1 MYVGATGCASMRF
14 GTSGDRTMV
23 DVAFRPGRGTAMP
36 PVPQRDWALFLDL
49 DGTLLDIA
57 ATPAAVVVPRDLVGD
72 LEAAA
77 AALDGA
83 LAIVSGRDL
92 HDIDQ
97 LLAPLQLP
105 AAGEH
110 GAIVRLPSGRRDEV
124 AIKVPE
130 DWIEVLL
137 RLQETCPGVLTEPK
151 AHNVVAHFRNASAHE
166 ATVRRVASELASR
179 DPGNFE
185 LLEAKMAVEIRPRAV
200 TKARAVDCLM
210 KVEPFVGRVPVFV
223 GDDAT
228 DHDGF
233 GAAMRHGGIA
243 LDVAHAFAGRP
254 NQVRAWLKRIAE
266 VAAP

>member
-1 MYVGATGCASMRF
+1 
-14 GTSGDRTMV
+14 MV
-23 DVAFRPGRGTAMP
+23 DAAFLSGRGTAEA

-57 ATPAAVVVPRDLVGD
+57 ATPAAVVVPRDLVAD

-92 HDIDQ
+92 HDVDQ
-97 LLAPLQLP
+97 LLAPLRLP

-110 GAIVRLPSGRRDEV
+110 GAIVRLPDGQRDEV
-124 AIKVPE
+124 AIKVPD
-130 DWIEVLL
+130 DWIAVL
-137 RLQETCPGVLTEPK
+137 RQLQETCPGMLAEPK
-151 AHNVVAHFRNASAHE
+151 AHNIVAHFRNASAHE
-166 ATVRRVASELASR
+166 ATVRRVASELVSR
-179 DPGNFE
+179 DPESFE

-200 TKARAVDCLM
+200 TKARAVQCLM
-210 KVEPFVGRVPVFV
+210 KVDPFIGRVPVFV

-233 GAAMRHGGIA
+233 GAAIERGGIA
-243 LDVAHAFAGRP
+243 LDVAHSFAGRP
-254 NQVRAWLKRIAE
+254 NHVRAWLKRVAE

>member
-1 MYVGATGCASMRF
+1 MYVGVTDSIACGSLEMM
-14 GTSGDRTMV
+14 MV
-23 DVAFRPGRGTAMP
+23 DAAFLPGRGTAMP
-36 PVPQRDWALFLDL
+36 PMPQRDWALFLDL

-57 ATPAAVVVPRDLVGD
+57 TTPAAVVVPRDLIAD

-110 GAIVRLPSGRRDEV
+110 GAIVRLPGGLCDEV
-124 AIKVPE
+124 AIKVPN
-130 DWIEVLL
+130 DWIEALL
-137 RLQETCPGVLTEPK
+137 RLQQTCPGVLAEPK
-151 AHNVVAHFRNASAHE
+151 AHNIVAHFRNASAHE
-166 ATVRRVASELASR
+166 ATVRRVASELVSR
-179 DPGNFE
+179 DPASFE

-200 TKARAVDCLM
+200 TKARAVQCLM
-210 KVEPFVGRVPVFV
+210 KVEPFLGRVPVFV

-228 DHDGF
+228 DYDGF
-233 GAAMRHGGIA
+233 GAAIEYGGIA

-254 NQVRAWLKRIAE
+254 NQVRAWLKRVAE